1 MLFPI
6 NTNFSEA
13 LNTTMSEVIE
23 SVNSGV
29 LSKSI
34 SQALGSPISEARN
47 RETGQGLIYCYAC
60 CFRFWRRRT
69 GWTSTFYRKQRRS
82 SSVPHPASDAGSRST
97 PHTPRGLH
105 PKGMLSVSP
114 GWDAHSRL

>member
-23 SVNSGV
+23 SVSSGV
-29 LSKSI
+29 LSRSI
-34 SQALGSPISEARN
+34 SQALGSPISEALN
-47 RETGQGLIYCYAC
+47 RETGQGLISCYAC
-60 CFRFWRRRT
+60 GFRFWRRRT
-69 GWTSTFYRKQRRS
+69 DWTSTFYRKQRRS
-82 SSVPHPASDAGSRST
+82 FSVPHPASDAGSRST
-97 PHTPRGLH
+97 RHTLRGQH

-114 GWDAHSRL
+114 GWDAHRDL